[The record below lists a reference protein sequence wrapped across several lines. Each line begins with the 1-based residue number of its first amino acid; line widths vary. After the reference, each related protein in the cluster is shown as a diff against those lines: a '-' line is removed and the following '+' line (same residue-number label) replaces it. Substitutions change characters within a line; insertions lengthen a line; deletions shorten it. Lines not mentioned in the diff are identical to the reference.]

1 MNFFKRII
9 YKILPSW
16 AYYRIAYF
24 VKKKRLREF
33 NKNFFNKKSA
43 KLIFNNLKKS
53 KKNKKIFILGSGPSI
68 NELNIKNFKE
78 INNHYSIGVNKWI
91 FHEFITNYYMIE
103 LSSDD
108 ILNEKLRLRISSLLN
123 NKKKNPIFL
132 IQKGKANPKKLENWM
147 KGMNTNK
154 VFTYEYLRPD
164 TFKKNLKQQFINT
177 LNYISKKNKKSN
189 VITLGIGATIERSI
203 SLSLSLGCSQIILL
217 GIDLKNTKV
226 FWENNSNFKGIENS
240 QKDYGLNGLHATATK
255 RFGRMPVQKSI
266 LILDK
271 IARQYYNS
279 KILIATNKSLLS
291 SKLEKY
297 EWLK

>member
-1 MNFFKRII
+1 
-9 YKILPSW
+9 
-16 AYYRIAYF
+16 
-24 VKKKRLREF
+24 
-33 NKNFFNKKSA
+33 
-43 KLIFNNLKKS
+43 
-53 KKNKKIFILGSGPSI
+53 
-68 NELNIKNFKE
+68 
-78 INNHYSIGVNKWI
+78 
-91 FHEFITNYYMIE
+91 
-103 LSSDD
+103 
-108 ILNEKLRLRISSLLN
+108 
-123 NKKKNPIFL
+123 
-132 IQKGKANPKKLENWM
+132 
-147 KGMNTNK
+147 
-154 VFTYEYLRPD
+154 
-164 TFKKNLKQQFINT
+164 
-177 LNYISKKNKKSN
+177 
-189 VITLGIGATIERSI
+189 GIGATIERSI